1 MMDFKA
7 DSQLEFVLVGGGG
20 HCRSCINS
28 IIRAD
33 NKVLGIID
41 NDSKGNILDFPVI
54 GSDKCISRL
63 VTDNPNANFIVA
75 VGMIKGTS
83 LLRQKL
89 FEKLLSHNAVKKSII
104 SKSSA
109 VSPFAKIGL
118 GSTILE
124 GVSINA
130 NAVIGDNTIIN
141 TGAIIEHDS
150 YIGDH
155 SHIST
160 GAIVNGGVCIGKNC
174 MIGSGSVILQGI
186 KIVANTTIA
195 AGSVVTKDITV
206 AGTWIG
212 TPAKRKDE
220 QNVE

>member
-1 MMDFKA
+1 MIDFEA

-20 HCRSCINS
+20 HCHSCINS
-28 IIRAD
+28 IVRAD
-33 NKVLGIID
+33 NKVLGVID
-41 NDSKGNILDFPVI
+41 NNSTENILGFPVI
-54 GSDKCISRL
+54 GSDKCISQL
-63 VTDNPNANFIVA
+63 VADNPKANFIVA

-89 FEKLLSHNAVKKSII
+89 FEKLLSHNAVTKSII
-104 SKSSA
+104 SESST

-118 GSTILE
+118 GNTILE
-124 GVSINA
+124 GAFINA
-130 NAVIGDNTIIN
+130 NVVIGDNAIIN

-160 GAIVNGGVCIGKNC
+160 GAIVNGGVHIGENC

-212 TPAKRKDE
+212 APAKRKDE